1 MKKKLVLLLTLI
13 IILGSLPT
21 SGIMAFAMVVGESD
35 GEDMDVTDI
44 KYAITHDVFQINSGF
59 IEILGENL
67 KDVEV
72 LFEKYGQGFVSM
84 GTRSLNSETFVKYNL
99 NSAETQAFTG
109 RVRIGSRTINLST
122 GTFPNIQSS
131 NKQTINKDETPNSI
145 VFTGNFL
152 NTINTGDITGTYGSG
167 LSSASLGTT
176 ASASTLTLNNPTN
189 PGALGY
195 QNIIL
200 KKTVTAVPNTDNA
213 PNIEIEYTYQNAFRI
228 IENLNLDDVRMF
240 PNTGAKGDTATGT
253 LGDEVYFR
261 ADNFSDTRNYQVYF
275 VKALDGSDKYTDV
288 NKAQFVSLGLNVNGA
303 EDVLTV
309 RVPSHKDFARR
320 NYYVVIADVQ
330 NGQVVAEQVVL
341 RGDGSFDEFTVIQAD
356 YKPTIVSIYPEKGP
370 DTGGNVEIKANYVL
384 SLNIPDLTTT
394 GQFDPAE
401 PPAGEEND
409 EVLVLNYV
417 DGVYKSEAVTIER
430 RINMQIGKKVKF
442 LRDTNGDFQIVKAS
456 TDQIMVITDSV
467 NDAETA
473 PFKDVVV
480 EMQTV
485 LTIKNGVNAGKQ
497 FIFNQIITKP
507 NGFEFEPSTFTP
519 EIDSILPAVVQ
530 IQDTASLYSMMKNET
545 LIAIK
550 GDKFLVDRFV
560 DTDGT
565 VITRKPTVLVK
576 KNDNNTFNNRY
587 QLGFFPNEEYTGGGV
602 TVRGIIKYKLNEDD
616 AAETVL
622 TFADGRPVP
631 LEMTVLNA
639 LNQVVDGTT
648 GNQLGT
654 KMLIRIPNTALIRD
668 GGIKHI
674 QVTNPTRKSANYG
687 KSNIKSDF
695 IEFVKTSD
703 IPVIESVKP
712 NIITVLG
719 GENIVITGSNL
730 QNGLKL
736 YLDGEEITNFT
747 RELDTT
753 GNKILVK
760 FKAPPGR
767 EGTTQVQILNPSG
780 GLAVSDFTYV
790 KTFNKDPIFKN
801 FTPPLGTFGT
811 LVVVNGDNF
820 LKPDPTAVTERGID
834 AYRLIGS
841 RIVIDG
847 KEVNS
852 YTKDPSGNIIFG
864 TYEAPAEESLIKV
877 DAGKAIYST
886 FYNNAYVVESSPNAG
901 AIATLTNDAMNNP
914 AIATTTETY
923 AIRYES
929 GVYRAYQSNGA
940 LVGTV
945 NISFSLATGKTTIA
959 IAGGPTFVATM
970 DNKLVR
976 IGLSEEGDNKVFLAD
991 YAESVTLK
999 TVDSVRYTLSYNFA
1013 GQAILTNGRD
1023 ETYTLQFDAPNKVIA
1038 VNALGFAKNVL
1049 INDAGI
1055 ELDGVQLD
1063 MITPYTVN
1071 LVTGAIE
1078 GNQTRVLS
1086 KNQIVF
1092 KVPYLTTGKGYK
1104 DLSVVN
1110 PDTKTASKTGES
1122 GFYYISQAT
1131 SNPIITDI
1139 QPPKGSVDGGF
1150 YVTIT
1155 GRDFEDDVRV
1165 FIDSVEVPKA
1175 DTYVALDGSW
1185 IKIKMPKSIKNLTAD
1200 YGVDELAVPVVIV
1213 NPDGGNTGRDKGF
1226 TYIIPLSDP
1235 VITRIL
1241 PTGGSSN
1248 GGEIVEIV
1256 GYEFRFYEPY
1266 ENLVGGPGYDV
1277 GDTFVDQF
1285 KNGTWDDLL
1294 SGSVDPNAIRQ
1305 LPELMNPYYDT
1316 YYDSV
1321 ILPKIYFGENE
1332 AKIVEYSK
1340 GFIKVIT
1347 PAHAAGAVDV
1357 YVINNDSGVSNKLKY
1372 TYTATT
1378 PVLGSV
1384 VPNFGRRQG
1393 QEPKEIYGQKLYR
1406 TVAYGYA
1413 NDDESAIQLLGNI
1426 QALVRFGAIDNRSL
1440 DRIAPNSGLINNERA
1455 TVNLDGGLTV
1465 AYYGDLGE
1473 VKVTL
1478 TENNV
1483 IYTRTFDYDNTKVFI
1498 PMDMLKNA
1506 AGDYYVPNGLKGVN
1520 SATYSGDAY
1529 EYIKLEI
1536 ADRRVIV
1543 ERGYAP
1549 KTIYDNDTHVTVITP
1564 SYFTIG
1570 TVPLTFFNTDGGKST
1585 QQFTY
1590 TNPASEPKILNI
1602 EPQTLSF
1609 DGSKW
1614 LVESSVDGGI
1624 DIEITGNDFRE
1635 NVSVYIGAYKATIK
1649 ELTTKQINGVVYD
1662 LIVATVPKGNINDV
1676 DKEYPIMIQNE
1687 DKGLANSNNSVDL
1700 IGPNHGT
1707 LTIPF
1712 YFVFKKPLSGPR
1724 IDTITPKKTS
1734 IYGGNKVVIK
1744 GSDFREGAY
1753 VIIGTRA
1760 GIPIYNGVITERGS
1774 VLTFTTPNNMTLG
1787 VKTVQVLN
1795 NDYGIAVKNPGIT
1808 VVSAP
1813 TLSPTITDA
1822 NGNPINRIHVTGG
1835 QVIKLKGTGFAEGA
1849 KVYLG
1854 GEWLT
1859 VKPTDNIAE
1868 TEQGIYR
1875 DDSIHYVKQGV
1886 LATKVEFVD
1895 SETLLVTTPE
1905 VNFEGKISIVVKN
1918 ADGGTTDNSVK
1929 LDYTVPLPVDP
1940 TGLSVT
1946 VVDNRYIK
1954 LYDYTASTANYFEIY
1969 VYMGIKTNAEL
1980 TSANYRDFSYLGITN
1995 IEPYKI
2001 SSLPGIEKLDTAE
2014 RIVFVV
2020 KAVNKFGQSGFSNLA
2035 ALTYQQIK
2043 DVKELGPED
2052 LDGGLGV
2059 PAGDNYEAIDNGGVL
2074 TVNFADKMIG
2084 SLVTIDLQDA
2094 VKTTTLVKRLVLPES
2109 LVKTGLT
2116 NITVNY
2122 GMSQY
2127 RFTPVTANTTTFK
2140 GVADQYNAYARI
2152 TEDTTMNASRAY
2164 LTPNIRGKKQV
2175 SKVHSI
2181 NFDAS
2186 SNESVRAFSQLTG
2199 TMDLT
2204 LYYDATGMTMAKE
2217 TQVQLYKYNVGTG
2230 TYSIVA
2236 ATLDTANNRVT
2247 ARIKDAGHYVLM
2259 TNQ

>member
-13 IILGSLPT
+13 TILGSLPLN
-21 SGIMAFAMVVGESD
+21 GLIAFGMIVGEKGPGQDIVVS
-35 GEDMDVTDI
+35 DI
-44 KYAITHDVFQINSGF
+44 KYAITHSVFQTNSGY
-59 IEILGENL
+59 IEIFGKFL
-67 KDVEV
+67 KDVEIQ
-72 LFEKYGQGFVSM
+72 FEKTGTGYVTM
-84 GTRSLNSETFVKYNL
+84 GTRTLNTETFVKYTFSSL
-99 NSAETQAFTG
+99 ESKSFSG
-109 RVRIGSRTINLST
+109 RVRIGGQTINLNT
-122 GTFPNIQSS
+122 GSFPNIQSS
-131 NKQTINKDETPNSI
+131 DKQTVNKDVIPNSI
-145 VFTGNFL
+145 IFTGNNL
-152 NTINTGDITGTYGSG
+152 DDINTANISGTYGSG
-167 LSSASLGTT
+167 LSYTDIDTSNVSLDGK
-176 ASASTLTLNNPTN
+176 TLELENPTN

-195 QNIIL
+195 QNIVL
-200 KKTVTAVPNTDNA
+200 KKTDSLSDPK
-213 PNIEIEYTYQNAFRI
+213 IEIEYTYLNAFRI
-228 IENLNLDDVRMF
+228 IENLGLGDVRMF
-240 PNTGAKGDTATGT
+240 PNTGAKGDAATGVK
-253 LGDEVYFR
+253 GDEVYFR
-261 ADNFSDTRNYQVYF
+261 ANNFSDTRDYQVYF
-275 VKALDGSDKYTDV
+275 VKALDGSDKYTEI
-288 NKAQFVSLGLNVNGA
+288 NKAEFVSLGLNVNGI

-320 NYYVVIADVQ
+320 NYYVVITDVQ
-330 NGQVVAEQVVL
+330 NDQIVAEQVVK
-341 RGDGSFDEFTVIQAD
+341 RIDNITNDEFTVIQAD

-370 DTGGNVEIKANYVL
+370 DTGGNVEIKANNVL
-384 SLNIPDLTTT
+384 TLNIPDLSTT
-394 GQFDPAE
+394 GNIVTKT
-401 PPAGEEND
+401 GLSND
-409 EVLVLNYV
+409 EVLQLNY
-417 DGVYKSEAVTIER
+417 DNGTYKGEPVTIER

-442 LRDTNGDFQIVKAS
+442 LKIGGVFQIVKGS
-456 TDQIMVITDSV
+456 TDQIMVITESV
-467 NDAETA
+467 SDAETA

-480 EMQTV
+480 EMQTT
-485 LTIKNGVNAGKQ
+485 LTIQGGVNNGKQ
-497 FIFNQIITKP
+497 YIFNQIITKP
-507 NGFEFEPSTFTP
+507 NGYEFEPSTFTP
-519 EIDSILPAVVQ
+519 VIDSILPAVIQ
-530 IQDTASLYSMMKNET
+530 IQDFSTDYSMMKNET

-560 DTDGT
+560 EADGT
-565 VITRKPTVLVK
+565 VITRKPTVLIK
-576 KNDNNTFNNRY
+576 KNNDNTFNDRY
-587 QLGFFPNEEYTGGGV
+587 QLGFFPNETFTTPDGITY
-602 TVRGIIKYKLNEDD
+602 RGIIKYKLS
-616 AAETVL
+616 ETGATEEIL
-622 TFADGRPVP
+622 KFADGRPVP
-631 LEMTVLNA
+631 LDMTVLNA
-639 LNQVVDGTT
+639 TGQVVDGTS
-648 GNQLGT
+648 GNQLGA
-654 KMLIRIPNTALIRD
+654 KVLIRIPNTALIRD
-668 GGIKHI
+668 GGIKHV

-687 KSNIKSDF
+687 KSSIKSDF
-695 IEFVKTSD
+695 VEFVKTSD

-712 NIITVLG
+712 NIITVTG
-719 GENIVITGSNL
+719 GENIVITGANL

-736 YLDGEEITNFT
+736 YLDGEEITTFT

-801 FTPPLGTFGT
+801 FTPPLGTYGT
-811 LVVVNGDNF
+811 LVVINGDNF

-852 YTKDPSGNIIFG
+852 YSKDSVGNILFG
-864 TYEAPAEESLIKV
+864 SYKAPAEKILITQE
-877 DAGKAIYST
+877 AGKAVYST
-886 FYNNAYVVESSPNAG
+886 FYKNTSVVEVSPKAG
-901 AIATLTNDAMNNP
+901 AVATLTNDAMNNP
-914 AIATTTETY
+914 AISTATDTY
-923 AIRYES
+923 AIRYEDSVYKAYNSS
-929 GVYRAYQSNGA
+929 GT
-940 LVGTV
+940 LVGPVTLNFDV
-945 NISFSLATGKTTIA
+945 SSGETTIS
-959 IAGGPTFVATM
+959 IASGPTFKATM
-970 DNKLVR
+970 DNNLVR
-976 IGLSEEGDNKVFLAD
+976 IGLDEDGNKKIYLAD
-991 YAESVTLK
+991 YADSVTLK

-1013 GQAILTNGRD
+1013 GEPILTNGRD
-1023 ETYTLQFDAPNKVIA
+1023 ETYTLQYEAIDKVIA
-1038 VNALGFAKNVL
+1038 VSALGPDKTVTMNE
-1049 INDAGI
+1049 DGI
-1055 ELDGVQLD
+1055 LLGTVQLD

-1071 LVTGAIE
+1071 NDTDAIE
-1078 GNQTRVLS
+1078 GNLSRVLS

-1092 KVPYLTTGKGYK
+1092 EVPYLSTGKGYK

-1110 PDTKTASKTGES
+1110 PDTKSASKTGTN

-1150 YVTIT
+1150 YVTIS

-1165 FIDSVEVPKA
+1165 FIDSVEVPKV

-1185 IKIKMPKSIKNLTAD
+1185 IKIKMPKSIKNLTVD

-1213 NPDGGNTGRDKGF
+1213 NPDGGNASRDNGF

-1235 VITRIL
+1235 VISRIL

-1248 GGEIVEIV
+1248 GGEIVEII
-1256 GYEFRFYEPY
+1256 GYEFRYYEPY

-1285 KNGTWDDLL
+1285 KNTFWDDLL
-1294 SGSVDPNAIRQ
+1294 GTQRAGVISS

-1316 YYDSV
+1316 YFDSV
-1321 ILPKIYFGENE
+1321 ILPKVYFGENE

-1347 PAHAAGAVDV
+1347 PAHAAGTVDV
-1357 YVINNDSGVSNKLKY
+1357 YVINNDSGVSNKVKY

-1378 PVLGSV
+1378 PVLGSI

-1413 NDDESAIQLLGNI
+1413 ENDESKIQLLGNI

-1549 KTIYDNDTHVTVITP
+1549 KTIYDNDSHVTVITP

-1570 TVPLTFFNTDGGKST
+1570 TVPLTFYNTDGGKST
-1585 QQFTY
+1585 KQFTY
-1590 TNPASEPKILNI
+1590 TNPSSEPKIKNI

-1609 DGSKW
+1609 DGAKW

-1676 DKEYPIMIQNE
+1676 DKEYPIMIQNV
-1687 DKGLANSNNSVDL
+1687 DMGLANSNNSSDL

-1707 LTIPF
+1707 QTLPF

-1813 TLSPTITDA
+1813 TLLPNITDA
-1822 NGNPINRIHVTGG
+1822 NDNPINRIHVTGG

-1849 KVYLG
+1849 KVYFG

-1859 VKPTDNIAE
+1859 VKPSDNIAE

-1875 DDSIHYVKQGV
+1875 DDSIHYVKQGA

-1905 VNFEGKISIVVKN
+1905 VTFEGKISIVVKN
-1918 ADGGTTDNSVK
+1918 ADGGTTDDGVK
-1929 LDYTVPLPVDP
+1929 LDYTVPVPVDP
-1940 TGLSVT
+1940 TGLSVS

-1969 VYMGIKTNAEL
+1969 VYIGIKKNAEL

-2001 SSLPGIEKLDTAE
+2001 TSLPGMDKLDTAE

-2059 PAGDNYEAIDNGGVL
+2059 PAGENYEAIDNGGVL

-2084 SLVTIDLQDA
+2084 NLVTIDLQDA

-2122 GMSQY
+2122 GNSQY
-2127 RFTPVTANTTTFK
+2127 RFTPVTANTTTFR
-2140 GVADQYNAYARI
+2140 GVADQFNAYARI

-2164 LTPNIRGKKQV
+2164 LTPNVRGKKQV

-2181 NFDAS
+2181 SFDAS

-2217 TQVQLYKYNVGTG
+2217 TQVQLYKYNVSTG
-2230 TYSIVA
+2230 TYGIVA

>member
-13 IILGSLPT
+13 TILGSLPINGLI
-21 SGIMAFAMVVGESD
+21 SFAMIVGSKD
-35 GEDMDVTDI
+35 TNDIIVTDI
-44 KYAITHDVFQINSGF
+44 KYAITHNVFQIDSGF
-59 IEILGENL
+59 IEIFGSYL
-67 KDVEV
+67 KDVEIQ
-72 LFEKYGQGFVSM
+72 LEKTGLGFVTM
-84 GTRSLNSETFVKYNL
+84 GTRSLNTESFVKYTLTNL
-99 NSAETQAFTG
+99 EAKAFTG
-109 RVRIGSRTINLST
+109 RMRIGGQTINLNT
-122 GTFPNIQSS
+122 GSFPNIQSS
-131 NKQTINKDETPNSI
+131 DKQTINKDEPNSI
-145 VFTGNFL
+145 IFTGNYL
-152 NTINTGDITGTYGSG
+152 NAINSGNISGTYGSG
-167 LSSASLGTT
+167 LSFTSLGTT
-176 ASASTLTLNNPTN
+176 LDPSKLTLTNASN
-189 PGALGY
+189 PGALGN
-195 QNIIL
+195 QNIVL
-200 KKTVTAVPNTDNA
+200 KKSETTTD
-213 PNIEIEYTYQNAFRI
+213 PKIEIEYTYLNAFRI
-228 IENLNLDDVRMF
+228 IENLGLGDVRMF
-240 PNTGAKGDTATGT
+240 PNTGAKGDPATGVK
-253 LGDEVYFR
+253 GDEVYFR
-261 ADNFSDTRNYQVYF
+261 GNNFSDTRDYQVYF
-275 VKALDGSDKYTDV
+275 VKALDGSDKFTEV
-288 NKAQFVSLGLNVNGA
+288 NKAEFVSLGLNVNGL

-320 NYYVVIADVQ
+320 NYYVVITDVQ
-330 NGQVVAEQVVL
+330 NDQIVAEQVVK
-341 RGDGSFDEFTVIQAD
+341 RIDGITNDEFTVIQAD

-370 DTGGNVEIKANYVL
+370 DTGGNVEVKATNVL
-384 SLNIPDLTTT
+384 TLNIPDLTTT
-394 GQFDPAE
+394 GNIITKTGAE
-401 PPAGEEND
+401 QD
-409 EVLVLNYV
+409 EVLVLNYD
-417 DGVYKSEAVTIER
+417 DGTYKGEAVTIER

-442 LRDTNGDFQIVKAS
+442 LKIGGVFQIVKAS
-456 TDQIMVITDSV
+456 TDQIMVVTDSV
-467 NDAETA
+467 SDAETA

-480 EMQTV
+480 EMQTT
-485 LTIKNGVNAGKQ
+485 LTIQGGVNNGKKY
-497 FIFNQIITKP
+497 IFNQIIMKP
-507 NGFEFEPSTFTP
+507 NGYEFEPSTFTP
-519 EIDSILPAVVQ
+519 IINSILPAVIQ
-530 IQDTASLYSMMKNET
+530 IQDTATLYSMMKNET

-560 DTDGT
+560 DANGT
-565 VITRKPTVLVK
+565 VITRKPTVLIK
-576 KNDNNTFNNRY
+576 KNNDNTFNDRY
-587 QLGFFPNEEYTGGGV
+587 QLGFFPNEVATIGGV
-602 TVRGIIKYKLNEDD
+602 TVRGIIKYKSNELD
-616 AAETVL
+616 AVENVL
-622 TFADGRPVP
+622 TVDGKPVQ
-631 LEMTVLNA
+631 LDMTILNA
-639 LNQVVDGTT
+639 AGQVVDGTA
-648 GNQLGT
+648 GNQLGN
-654 KMLIRIPNTALIRD
+654 KILIRIPNTALIED

-687 KSNIKSDF
+687 KSSIKSDF
-695 IEFVKTSD
+695 VEFVKTSD

-736 YLDGEEITNFT
+736 YLDGEEITSFT

-767 EGTTQVQILNPSG
+767 EGTTQLQILNPSG

-801 FTPPLGTFGT
+801 FTPTLGTYGT

-841 RIVIDG
+841 RIIMDG

-852 YTKDPSGNIIFG
+852 YTRDSVGNIEFG
-864 TYEAPAEESLIKV
+864 KYISPAEDVLITV
-877 DAGKAIYST
+877 EAGKAVYST
-886 FYNNAYVVESSPNAG
+886 FYKNTYVVETSPKAG

-914 AIATTTETY
+914 AIATSTETY

-929 GVYRAYQSNGA
+929 GVYRAYNSNGV
-940 LVGTV
+940 LVGPVTI
-945 NISFSLATGKTTIA
+945 NYAAGKTTIT
-959 IAGGPTFVATM
+959 ISGGPTFEATM
-970 DNKLVR
+970 NNQLVR
-976 IGLSEEGDNKVFLAD
+976 IGLSEEGEKKVYLAD
-991 YAESVTLK
+991 YVDSVTLK
-999 TVDSVRYTLSYNFA
+999 TEDSVRYTLSYNFA

-1023 ETYTLQFDAPNKVIA
+1023 ETYTLQYEATDKVIA
-1038 VNALGFAKNVL
+1038 VNALGFKKNV
-1049 INDAGI
+1049 IVNDAGI

-1071 LVTGAIE
+1071 LSTNAIE
-1078 GNQTRVLS
+1078 GNQSRVLS
-1086 KNQIVF
+1086 KNQIIF
-1092 KVPYLTTGKGYK
+1092 TVPYLTTGKGYK
-1104 DLSVVN
+1104 DLTVVN

-1122 GFYYISQAT
+1122 GFYYISQST

-1150 YVTIT
+1150 YVTIS

-1165 FIDSVEVPKA
+1165 YIDSVEVPKV

-1213 NPDGGNTGRDKGF
+1213 NPDGGNTGREKGF

-1235 VITRIL
+1235 VITRIV
-1241 PTGGSSN
+1241 PSGGSSN

-1277 GDTFVDQF
+1277 GDTFIDQF
-1285 KNGTWDDLL
+1285 KNGIWDDLL
-1294 SGSVDPNAIRQ
+1294 SGSVDPEAIVK
-1305 LPELMNPYYDT
+1305 LPELMNAYYED
-1316 YYDSV
+1316 YYESV
-1321 ILPKIYFGENE
+1321 ILPRIYFGENE

-1347 PAHAAGAVDV
+1347 PPHAAGAVDV
-1357 YVINNDSGVSNKLKY
+1357 YVINNDSGVSNKVKY

-1378 PVLGSV
+1378 PVLKSI

-1393 QEPKEIYGQKLYR
+1393 QEPKEIYGSKLYR
-1406 TVAYGYA
+1406 TVAFGYA
-1413 NDDESAIQLLGNI
+1413 NDDEKVIQRLDNI
-1426 QALVRFGAIDNRSL
+1426 QALVKFGAIDNRSL

-1465 AYYGDLGE
+1465 GYYGDLGE
-1473 VKVTL
+1473 VKITL

-1483 IYTRTFDYDNTKVFI
+1483 IYTRTFKYDNTLAFV

-1520 SATYSGDAY
+1520 SSTYSGNAY
-1529 EYIKLEI
+1529 EYVKLEI
-1536 ADRRVIV
+1536 ADRRILV

-1549 KTIYDNDTHVTVITP
+1549 KTIYDNDAHVTVITP
-1564 SYFTIG
+1564 SYFTID

-1585 QQFTY
+1585 SQFTF
-1590 TNPASEPKILNI
+1590 TNPASGPKIFNI

-1609 DGSKW
+1609 DGTKW

-1649 ELTTKQINGVVYD
+1649 ELTTKQINGIVYD
-1662 LIVATVPKGNINDV
+1662 LIVATVPKGTINDV
-1676 DKEYPIMIQNE
+1676 DLENPIMIQNE
-1687 DKGLANSNNSVDL
+1687 DKGLATSNNITDL

-1707 LTIPF
+1707 ETLPF

-1760 GIPIYNGVITERGS
+1760 GIPIYNGVLSERGS
-1774 VLTFTTPNNMTLG
+1774 ILTFTTPNNMTLG
-1787 VKTVQVLN
+1787 EKTVQVLN

-1813 TLSPTITDA
+1813 TLSPVITDVD
-1822 NGNPINRIHVTGG
+1822 GNPINRIHVTGG

-1849 KVYLG
+1849 KVYFG

-1859 VKPTDNIAE
+1859 MKSTDTVAE
-1868 TEQGIYR
+1868 AEQGIYR
-1875 DDSIHYVKQGV
+1875 DDSIHFVKQGA

-1895 SETLLVTTPE
+1895 SETLLVTTP
-1905 VNFEGKISIVVKN
+1905 VVSFEGKIAIVVKN
-1918 ADGGTTDNSVK
+1918 ADGGITDDDLKLEYSVP
-1929 LDYTVPLPVDP
+1929 VPVDP
-1940 TGLSVT
+1940 TGLSVE

-1954 LYDYTASTANYFEIY
+1954 LFDYTASTASYFEIY
-1969 VYMGIKTNAEL
+1969 VYMGIKNNAEL
-1980 TSANYRDFSYLGITN
+1980 TSANYKDFSYLGITN

-2001 SSLPGIEKLDTAE
+2001 SSLPGMEKLDTAE

-2020 KAVNKFGQSGFSNLA
+2020 KAVNKFGPSGFSNLA

-2052 LDGGLGV
+2052 LDGSLGV
-2059 PAGDNYEAIDNGGVL
+2059 PAGENYEPIDNGGIL

-2084 SLVTIDLQDA
+2084 SLVTIDLQDV
-2094 VKTTTLVKRLVLPES
+2094 VKSTTLIKRLVLPET

-2122 GMSQY
+2122 GKSQY
-2127 RFTPVTANTTTFK
+2127 RFTPVTANTNTFK
-2140 GVADQYNAYARI
+2140 NVAEQYNAYARI

-2164 LTPNIRGKKQV
+2164 LVPTVRGKKQV

-2181 NFDAS
+2181 SFDAS
-2186 SNESVRAFSQLTG
+2186 SNESVRAFNQLTG
-2199 TMDLT
+2199 TMDVT
-2204 LYYDATGMTMAKE
+2204 LYYDATGMTIAKE
-2217 TQVQLYKYNVGTG
+2217 TQVQLYKYNAGTG
-2230 TYSIVA
+2230 NYAVVA